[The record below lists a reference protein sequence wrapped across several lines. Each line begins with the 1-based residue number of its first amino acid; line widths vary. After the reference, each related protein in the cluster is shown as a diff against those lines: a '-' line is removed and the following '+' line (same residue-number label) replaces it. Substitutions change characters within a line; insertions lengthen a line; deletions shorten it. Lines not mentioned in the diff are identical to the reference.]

1 MLHLIAKSSASVVVT
16 KTVWCNALI
25 NGWLAMCICEID
37 VAMLFLMLASD
48 TMMAVE
54 LDKDASRT
62 ILSSCWHQVFLFLFL
77 IDKLKEKQSEKL
89 SIILEPRES
98 SR

>member
-1 MLHLIAKSSASVVVT
+1 MPHLIAKSSTSVVVT

-25 NGWLAMCICEID
+25 NSWLAMYICEID
-37 VAMLFLMLASD
+37 IAMSFLMLVSD
-48 TMMAVE
+48 TTMAVK
-54 LDKDASRT
+54 LDEDTSRT
-62 ILSSCWHQVFLFLFL
+62 ILSSCWHQVFLFFFL

-98 SR
+98 FR